1 MKITQK
7 DNLIYD
13 FTTGSVSKQLI
24 RFAAPLF
31 FSGLLQTVYSMVDM
45 VVVGRFV
52 GSSGLSA
59 VSIGGEVLT
68 LLTFVATGLA
78 NAGQIILSQYIGA
91 GQNEKVGRII
101 GTLFT
106 FLLGCAVIISFLC
119 LILRARIVQWVNT
132 PQDAESYALS
142 YITICICGLIFIYGY
157 NLISAIL
164 RGMGDSHH
172 PFLFIAAASG
182 INLILDLLFIAVFRW
197 EVFGA
202 GLATVIGQSVSCIL
216 ALVFLYRRKE
226 QFLFDF
232 KLSSFR
238 IDGEIFP
245 LLIQLGIPM
254 VLQSAAI
261 TFSKLF
267 ITSWINSYGV
277 IASAVTGVGNK
288 LLTVTNVFS
297 QAFSTAG
304 GSMIAQNI
312 GAQKYERVPRIIS
325 TALCLDVLAV
335 VPFGFITIVW
345 PQVVFALFTNEAEV
359 LEMAVVYAPVAAL
372 MFGSCILR
380 PPLQALINGSG
391 NSKMNLAIALLDG
404 IFVRIGL
411 TLILGLTCGFGIYGF
426 WYGSALSSYMPF
438 VIGGIYYLTGRWK
451 KQYLFKE

>member
-1 MKITQK
+1 M
-7 DNLIYD
+7 IYD
-13 FTTGSVSKQLI
+13 FTSGSVSRQLLV
-24 RFAAPLF
+24 FAAPMF
-31 FSGLLQTVYSMVDM
+31 FSGLLQTVYNMVDM

-91 GQNEKVGRII
+91 DRRDSVGRII

-106 FLLGCAVIISFLC
+106 FLLSCSVVIMVLC
-119 LILRARIVQWVNT
+119 LLLREKIVLWVNT
-132 PQDAESYALS
+132 PADAYAHALS
-142 YITICICGLIFIYGY
+142 YVTVCICGLVFIYGY
-157 NLISAIL
+157 NLISAVL

-172 PFLFIAAASG
+172 PFVFIAVASV
-182 INLILDLLFIAVFRW
+182 INVILDLLFITVFHW
-197 EVFGA
+197 GAFGA
-202 GLATVIGQSVSCIL
+202 GLATVIGQSVSCVL
-216 ALVFLYRRKE
+216 AIVFLYKRRE
-226 QFLFDF
+226 AFLFDF

-238 IDGEIFP
+238 IDREIFA

-312 GAQKYERVPRIIS
+312 GAQKYERVPKIIG
-325 TALCLDVLAV
+325 TALLLDVLVV
-335 VPFGFITIVW
+335 VPFGLVTVLW
-345 PQVVFALFTNEAEV
+345 PKMIFGLFTSEAEV
-359 LEMAVVYAPVAAL
+359 LEMAAVYAPVAAC

-380 PPLQALINGSG
+380 PPMQSLINGSG
-391 NSKMNLAIALLDG
+391 NSRMNLAVALLDG

-411 TLILGLTCGFGIYGF
+411 TLILGVACGFGIFGF

-438 VIGGIYYLTGRWK
+438 VIGGIYFLTGRWR
-451 KQYLFKE
+451 KQYLVK